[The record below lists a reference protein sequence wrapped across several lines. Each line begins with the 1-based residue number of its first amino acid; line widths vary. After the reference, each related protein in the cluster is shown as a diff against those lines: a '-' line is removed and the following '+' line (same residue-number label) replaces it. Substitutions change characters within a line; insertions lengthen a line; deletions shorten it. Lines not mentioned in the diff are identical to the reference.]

1 MSAFS
6 SSLVSTS
13 HPRLSSMS
21 SEISKL
27 FSLARTKLHVSVG
40 SKDNVSLHRWVLL
53 KNSIIQS
60 PPSATEGPLEIDSA
74 RPDLDPDCDSDR
86 DVEIEQGSFV
96 FPDVAEESRSSAGHS
111 EAQWLDIML
120 ELVSDDDE
128 DSDDFGSGVQVSVL
142 PADDDDDDAIS
153 PLPSPMSS
161 SDDLTNPAYFATSM
175 TYSYPYPVPYP
186 PYHPPLISPYHFDST
201 VDSPI
206 SAPYDDPLPY
216 YDLDDVEDLPVPDA
230 IEDTSDDESDA
241 PTTPSLDQSTELTL
255 DPASIPLP
263 TGRSRLRHTDPHV
276 YSDADDSFF
285 KPFEFDAL
293 PFSHVRPSY
302 SLQEC

>member
-1 MSAFS
+1 M
-6 SSLVSTS
+6 
-13 HPRLSSMS
+13 
-21 SEISKL
+21 
-27 FSLARTKLHVSVG
+27 SVG
-40 SKDNVSLHRWVLL
+40 SKDNVSLHRWVLI

-60 PPSATEGPLEIDSA
+60 PPPSTKGPLEIDSA
-74 RPDLDPDCDSDR
+74 RPDLDPDCDSDQ

-142 PADDDDDDAIS
+142 PADDDDDDDAIS

-161 SDDLTNPAYFATSM
+161 SDDLTNPAYFATPM
-175 TYSYPYPVPYP
+175 TYPYPYPVPYP

-241 PTTPSLDQSTELTL
+241 PTTPSLDLSTELTL

>member
-1 MSAFS
+1 
-6 SSLVSTS
+6 
-13 HPRLSSMS
+13 MS
-21 SEISKL
+21 SDFSNL
-27 FSLARTKLHVSVG
+27 FSLARSKLHVSVG

-53 KNSIIQS
+53 KNSIVRSSHSAAEAPVETDS
-60 PPSATEGPLEIDSA
+60 PHH
-74 RPDLDPDCDSDR
+74 DLDPDSDSEQDEVM
-86 DVEIEQGSFV
+86 VEQDSFM
-96 FPDVAEESRSSAGHS
+96 FPDVGKCTEESRSSVDHS
-111 EAQWLDIML
+111 EAQWFNSLWESL
-120 ELVSDDDE
+120 GDDDE
-128 DSDDFGSGVQVSVL
+128 DDFSSSGVQVSVL
-142 PADDDDDDAIS
+142 PADDDDDAIS

-161 SDDLTNPAYFATSM
+161 SDDLTNPTYFATSM

-201 VDSPI
+201 VDSSL
-206 SAPYDDPLPY
+206 SAGYDEPLPY

-241 PTTPSLDQSTELTL
+241 PTTPSLDQSTSLTL

-293 PFSHVRPSY
+293 PFSHVLPSY
-302 SLQEC
+302 FLQEC

>member
-1 MSAFS
+1 MSAFPS
-6 SSLVSTS
+6 ALVSTS

-21 SEISKL
+21 SKI
-27 FSLARTKLHVSVG
+27 FSLARSKLNVSVG
-40 SKDNVSLHRWVLL
+40 SKDNVSLHRWVLI

-60 PPSATEGPLEIDSA
+60 SHTAAEAPVEIDS
-74 RPDLDPDCDSDR
+74 PQNDLDLDSDS
-86 DVEIEQGSFV
+86 DSNEAMVEQDSFL
-96 FPDVAEESRSSAGHS
+96 FPDVTEESRSSVGHS
-111 EAQWLDIML
+111 EAQWLDCML
-120 ELVSDDDE
+120 EIVDDDE
-128 DSDDFGSGVQVSVL
+128 DSDDFSSGVQVSVL
-142 PADDDDDDAIS
+142 PADDDDDTIS

-161 SDDLTNPAYFATSM
+161 SDDLTNPAYFATPM

-186 PYHPPLISPYHFDST
+186 PYHPPLISPYHLDST
-201 VDSPI
+201 VDSSL

-241 PTTPSLDQSTELTL
+241 PTTPSLDQSTSLTL

-263 TGRSRLRHTDPHV
+263 TGRSRLRHPDPRV
-276 YSDADDSFF
+276 YSEADDSFF

-293 PFSHVRPSY
+293 PFSHVLPSY

>member
-1 MSAFS
+1 
-6 SSLVSTS
+6 
-13 HPRLSSMS
+13 MS
-21 SEISKL
+21 SEFSKL
-27 FSLARTKLHVSVG
+27 FSLARSKLNVSDG

-53 KNSIIQS
+53 KNSILQS
-60 PPSATEGPLEIDSA
+60 SHSAAEAPVEVDSP
-74 RPDLDPDCDSDR
+74 RHDLDPYSDSDQ
-86 DVEIEQGSFV
+86 DEVMVEQDSFM
-96 FPDVAEESRSSAGHS
+96 FPDVGKCTEESRSSVDHS
-111 EAQWLDIML
+111 EAQWLDSML
-120 ELVSDDDE
+120 EILGDDDE
-128 DSDDFGSGVQVSVL
+128 DSDDFNSGVQVSVL
-142 PADDDDDDAIS
+142 PADDDDDAIS

-161 SDDLTNPAYFATSM
+161 SDDLTNSAYFATSM
-175 TYSYPYPVPYP
+175 TYSYLYPVPYP

-201 VDSPI
+201 VGSSL

-241 PTTPSLDQSTELTL
+241 PTTPSLDQSTSLTL

-276 YSDADDSFF
+276 YNDADDSFF

-293 PFSHVRPSY
+293 PFSHVLPSY